1 MSDMAPW
8 LSRVLALLVVAV
20 IAALIHVGVVA
31 PYLGY
36 VDRLDDQLA
45 SRAAVLERM
54 RAVSQAPAPAA
65 IPPAPPVSAAA
76 LLFGEASDAQAVG
89 ALQDKLKGFAAR
101 DGLELSGVQVLPRA
115 EQVAVAR
122 LAVRL
127 RAVGDMA
134 ALNRFLHAVES
145 AEPVLLV
152 DNLRIQSRTQRPT
165 PGTPPSSTLDVQ
177 LDVVGFKADAS

>member
-1 MSDMAPW
+1 MAPW

-20 IAALIHVGVVA
+20 IAALIYVGVAA
-31 PYLGY
+31 PYLDY
-36 VDRLDDQLA
+36 VGRLDDQLA
-45 SRAAVLERM
+45 NRATVLERM
-54 RAVSQAPAPAA
+54 RAVAQSTPTASP
-65 IPPAPPVSAAA
+65 PPVATAA

-89 ALQDKLKGFAAR
+89 ALQDRLKGFAAR

-152 DNLRIQSRTQRPT
+152 DNLRVQSRTPRPT

-177 LDVVGFKADAS
+177 LDVIGFKADAS